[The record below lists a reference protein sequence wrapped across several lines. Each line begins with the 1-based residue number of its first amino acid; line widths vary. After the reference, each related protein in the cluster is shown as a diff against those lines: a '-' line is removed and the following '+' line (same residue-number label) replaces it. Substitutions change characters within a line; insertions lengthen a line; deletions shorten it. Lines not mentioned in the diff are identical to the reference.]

1 MNVSHYPQTTLSIF
15 ENALLQLHDPFPVVR
30 FMNWQQINRLPNDIR
45 PIIREWDDLPTVD
58 EDWEYRGGPWGAFR
72 GVPLVEMVRFANRI
86 NARPWLHI
94 PIEASDDLI
103 ERMIA
108 FVIEGSNQKPIFE
121 FANEIWNGTFKQ
133 FQYAVDGGK
142 RQKLADNDFQAA
154 LRWQGKR
161 TRVIAKAA
169 HESADIVVASQ
180 FFNQWVAEQL
190 LEQVDDVVTALAV
203 APYLGR
209 NQRGL
214 QMHKGRPAA
223 RDMLAIHNE
232 LIAEIYEDVA
242 PRIADYHKLCAR
254 HDVKLFAYEGGLH
267 QIARNEGNAEAFAT
281 EKETLLNFN
290 RSPFAGMVTEKLWQ
304 IWQENGGGLF
314 CPYSLATVY
323 ENPYTNQI
331 QNQFFGHAEILGRQ
345 LRVLP
350 KYRGAVRALNSE
362 KLAAPTP

>member
-15 ENALLQLHDPFPVVR
+15 ENVLLRLHEPFPVVR
-30 FMNWQQINRLPNDIR
+30 FMNWQQINRLPNDTR
-45 PIIREWDDLPTVD
+45 PIVRAWEDLPTID
-58 EDWEYRGGPWGAFR
+58 EDWEYRRGPWGAFR
-72 GVPLVEMVRFANRI
+72 GVPLVAMVRFANRI

-94 PIEASDDLI
+94 PIQASDDLI

-133 FQYAVDGGK
+133 FQYAVNSG
-142 RQKLADNDFQAA
+142 RQRMLADNDFQAA
-154 LRWQGKR
+154 LRWQGQQTR
-161 TRVIAKAA
+161 TIAKAT
-169 HESADIVVASQ
+169 HGSADIVIAAQ

-203 APYLGR
+203 APYVGR

-214 QMHKGRPAA
+214 RMQDERAA
-223 RDMLAIHNE
+223 PRDILAIHNE
-232 LIAEIYEDVA
+232 LIAELYEDVA
-242 PRIADYHKLCAR
+242 PRIADYRKLCDK

-267 QIARNEGNAEAFAT
+267 QVARNEGNTAAFEL

-290 RSPFAGMVTEKLWQ
+290 RSPFAGAVTEKLWTL
-304 IWQENGGGLF
+304 WQENGGDLF

-331 QNQFFGHAEILGRQ
+331 QNQFFGHTEILGRQ

-350 KYRGAVRALNSE
+350 KYRGAVRA
-362 KLAAPTP
+362 AAGSDL

>member
-15 ENALLQLHDPFPVVR
+15 ENALIQLHKPFSVVR
-30 FMNWQQINRLPNDIR
+30 FMNWQQINRLPNDTR
-45 PIIREWDDLPTVD
+45 PVVREWEDLPTID

-86 NARPWLHI
+86 NARPWLHV
-94 PIEASDDLI
+94 PIEASDELI

-133 FQYAVDGGK
+133 FQYAVRNG
-142 RQKLADNDFQAA
+142 RASNLADNDFQAA
-154 LRWQGKR
+154 LRWQCVR
-161 TRVIAKAA
+161 TRTIAQAA
-169 HESADIVVASQ
+169 QGSADIVIAAQ
-180 FFNQWVAEQL
+180 FFNEWVAEQL
-190 LEQVDDVVTALAV
+190 LEQADDVVTALAV
-203 APYLGR
+203 APYVGR

-214 QMHKGRPAA
+214 RMQKDRPTA
-223 RDMLAIHNE
+223 RPMLAIHNE

-242 PRIADYHKLCAR
+242 PRVASYRKLCDRAN
-254 HDVKLFAYEGGLH
+254 VKLFAYEGGMH
-267 QIARNEGNAEAFAT
+267 QIARNEGNLEAFQL
-281 EKETLLNFN
+281 EKEVFRNFN
-290 RSPFAGMVTEKLWQ
+290 RSPFAGIVTEKLWQ
-304 IWQENGGGLF
+304 MWQEQGGELF

-331 QNQFFGHAEILGRQ
+331 QNQFFGHTEILGRQ

-350 KYRGAVRALNSE
+350 KYRGAVNAANAPDLNP
-362 KLAAPTP
+362 A